1 MQPASCKQV
10 ETWKVFLIAIILA
23 HSKCCYLQFLR
34 VSLKCLKL
42 LLVSLLCRVAAVW
55 SRLGAYQHCVGN
67 ILADKDG
74 DWGRSSAD
82 LHRTA
87 ELWFWGCSRTSNA
100 PVHRLFAVISIFPYS
115 AIPKIFMSH
124 CFFRLCGPSVIL
136 QGTVQCAGTMCWTAT
151 SFHHY

>member
-1 MQPASCKQV
+1 MLMQPASCKKV
-10 ETWKVFLIAIILA
+10 ETWKVFWIAIILA
-23 HSKCCYLQFLR
+23 HSKCCYLQFM
-34 VSLKCLKL
+34 SLTM
-42 LLVSLLCRVAAVW
+42 LVSLLCRVAAVW
-55 SRLGAYQHCVGN
+55 SRLGADQHCVRN

-74 DWGRSSAD
+74 DWGWSSAH

-100 PVHRLFAVISIFPYS
+100 PVHRLFTVINIFPYS

-124 CFFRLCGPSVIL
+124 CFFRLCGPLVIL